1 MQLIFDQNKTN
12 GKSSVLAKFEVLA
25 QNREKRMSFAG
36 KETVSVIVDGPAD
49 GFGLRLIG
57 KDFEQSFEGSGFD
70 KFDFQVDHDFDLEA
84 FEFFDFATE
93 QRVTSFIET
102 AS

>member
-1 MQLIFDQNKTN
+1 MQFIFNQNQTN

-25 QNREKRMSFAG
+25 KNREKRTTFG
-36 KETVSVIVDGPAD
+36 PGEPVSVIVDGPVD
-49 GFGLRLIG
+49 GFSLRLIG
-57 KDFEQSFEGSGFD
+57 KDFDRSFEGSGFD
-70 KFDFQVDHDFDLEA
+70 KFDFQVDNDFDLEA

-93 QRVTSFIET
+93 QRVTSFVGA